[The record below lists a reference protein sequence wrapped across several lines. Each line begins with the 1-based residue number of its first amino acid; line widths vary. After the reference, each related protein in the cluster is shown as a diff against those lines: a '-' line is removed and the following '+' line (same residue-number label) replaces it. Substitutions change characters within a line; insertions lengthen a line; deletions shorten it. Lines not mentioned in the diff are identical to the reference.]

1 MNLFTYNKIHCI
13 LLIVALL
20 ILALGEAILQTAKSI
35 TNESCSIEHD
45 LSVYVTHSDTH
56 GRSEKTIDDNL
67 KSYWEPSGNSSSFV
81 IDVGKVERICFLDIL
96 WHNNH
101 SEVKFQVSSST
112 SSNNH
117 FKEVYTGNVDT
128 STSRMH
134 RYDFADVSSRYLN
147 FTFFDVGKSLPGVTE
162 LDIYAYKHGSRGSR
176 LPELPILA
184 GYDDFDN
191 KTTTQSKWTVEYT
204 GHGFSGRIAEKG
216 GNGIYRMFPMTST
229 STDETHAS
237 LVTTV
242 GDYSNFRLA
251 VDSRTDD
258 QLRKN
263 SSPKKWE
270 VGWTF
275 FRYTDTFHYY
285 WFSLKPNGFELG
297 KKDCSSCTDP
307 VDGQI
312 ILLTGPLPTLKINAW
327 SQWIIE
333 MKENKIK
340 IFVDGNKI
348 IDFVDP
354 SMSEQLGSG
363 KVAMY
368 TEDAKVSF
376 DNFYLSPA
384 NMESVSHN

>member
-1 MNLFTYNKIHCI
+1 MNLFTINKIHRI
-13 LLIVALL
+13 LPLFPLLFLI
-20 ILALGEAILQTAKSI
+20 IGQAILQTGESI
-35 TNESCSIEHD
+35 TNESCSTEHD
-45 LSVYVTHSDTH
+45 LNVYATHSNQQD
-56 GRSEKTIDDNL
+56 RSGEMIDDNL
-67 KSYWEPSGNSSSFV
+67 KSYWEPLGTSSSIA
-81 IDVGKVERICFLDIL
+81 IDLGKIERICFLDIL

-101 SEVKFQVSSST
+101 SEAKFRISSST
-112 SSNNH
+112 NSNNH
-117 FKEVYTGNVDT
+117 FKEIYSGNVDT
-128 STSRMH
+128 DTLRLH
-134 RYDFADVSSRYLN
+134 RYDFADVISRYLN
-147 FTFFDVGKSLPGVTE
+147 FTFYEVGKSQPGVIE
-162 LDIYAYKHGSRGSR
+162 LDVYAYRHGSRNSR
-176 LPELPILA
+176 LPELPVLTV
-184 GYDDFDN
+184 YDNFDN
-191 KTTTQSKWTVEYT
+191 KTTSQNKWTVEYT
-204 GHGFSGRIAEKG
+204 GHGFAGRITEKG

-229 STDETHAS
+229 STDETHAV

-242 GDYSNFRLA
+242 DDYSNFRLA

-297 KKDCSSCTDP
+297 KKDCNSCTDP

-333 MKENKIK
+333 MTENRIK

-348 IDFVDP
+348 IDYKDP

-363 KVAMY
+363 KIAMY

-384 NMESVSHN
+384 NLGSVSHN